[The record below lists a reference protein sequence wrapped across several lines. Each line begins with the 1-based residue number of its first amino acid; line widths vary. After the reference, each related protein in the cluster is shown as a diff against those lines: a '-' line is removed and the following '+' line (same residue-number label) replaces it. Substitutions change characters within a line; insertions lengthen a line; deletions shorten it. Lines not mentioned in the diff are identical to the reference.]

1 MGRSWTVTVTA
12 TDLAGGRER
21 AAKGCPVYLACVR
34 DVGDAVAGVRGDGT
48 IVLRSR
54 RDRFGVDALVRPAD
68 LVRDAVQSFD
78 QGLGM
83 DVPFTFTVEYPT

>member
-1 MGRSWTVTVTA
+1 MGQQWTVTVTA
-12 TDLAGGRER
+12 TDVANGRER

-34 DVGDAVAGVRGDGT
+34 DVGDAVRAVRGDGT

-54 RDRFGVDALVRPAD
+54 RDRFGADALVRPAD
-68 LVRDAVQSFD
+68 LVRDAVQAFD

-83 DVPFTFTVEYPT
+83 HAPFTFTVEYPS